1 MDILQRLANVIVGDD
16 YLSGERFDRLQNISD
31 KGKNR
36 VGGRTGQMP
45 PGTQTRPAGFQTTPY
60 VPDSNLPKPKPP
72 STPKGGGVR
81 TQPIGSNPRIT
92 PQQEVNNQVTRMR
105 ARGGGGSVN
114 SGGLFGNA
122 GILTTGL
129 SLGFAGAEY
138 GRNNWNEGVST
149 SGRGSG
155 RAAFVPGNRAQ
166 GVLQPAAA
174 RFGPNPNYT
183 VDEVRSN
190 REKMAELAKQYK
202 KDYPDAFEQK
212 VEGGDPPK
220 NPNTENNNNQP
231 SQTGREVDRSG
242 SKGTQTSLAPVK
254 PETFDAI
261 AARYQALNPGI
272 RYNQDFNFY
281 NENSGSSSNSLPT
294 TPGNVPDPRRAVQIK
309 TGLNAGQTL
318 YRNDPDYQAKLDGEM
333 GIGTRE
339 FLIDGNTEREIAQ
352 GAQRGSS
359 GAFDV
364 GEQGTQ
370 VSSGLNQAL
379 DGVTAYDPSKYK
391 GDVNSSAVAQQLM
404 LAKGRDRR
412 GEAFLDG
419 SANSFEALRGA
430 ELAQG
435 YITAGGE
442 KYGRGKDGELQKLS
456 SDAVA
461 ALKADPNAVASQ
473 DFLAQYMNM
482 PATPADQQS
491 SDSAMPVAPSTVTPE
506 QLRDQMSLGSPFFE
520 TDATKIDGIQ
530 GWTELPGDNREYL
543 TRTLPARADVSEP
556 SHSWLPT
563 EYEMEQSLYE
573 TREPYMR
580 YSSN

>member
-1 MDILQRLANVIVGDD
+1 M
-16 YLSGERFDRLQNISD
+16 
-31 KGKNR
+31 
-36 VGGRTGQMP
+36 
-45 PGTQTRPAGFQTTPY
+45 
-60 VPDSNLPKPKPP
+60 
-72 STPKGGGVR
+72 
-81 TQPIGSNPRIT
+81 
-92 PQQEVNNQVTRMR
+92 
-105 ARGGGGSVN
+105 
-114 SGGLFGNA
+114 
-122 GILTTGL
+122 
-129 SLGFAGAEY
+129 
-138 GRNNWNEGVST
+138 
-149 SGRGSG
+149 
-155 RAAFVPGNRAQ
+155 
-166 GVLQPAAA
+166 
-174 RFGPNPNYT
+174 
-183 VDEVRSN
+183 
-190 REKMAELAKQYK
+190 
-202 KDYPDAFEQK
+202 
-212 VEGGDPPK
+212 
-220 NPNTENNNNQP
+220 
-231 SQTGREVDRSG
+231 
-242 SKGTQTSLAPVK
+242 
-254 PETFDAI
+254 
-261 AARYQALNPGI
+261 NPGI

-281 NENSGSSSNSLPT
+281 NENIGSSSNSLPT